1 MNHRP
6 DLKSVTIPWGGG
18 TYSGAVSNGVPDD
31 LGKWSHPDGY
41 EYIGEF
47 REGKIHGQGT
57 YTGPDG
63 SKVVS
68 RFIEGLPV
76 RWRQVGIA
84 FILGFLLGGPTGAA
98 LLGFVAMVVFMKPTK

>member
-1 MNHRP
+1 MDQRP
-6 DLKSVTIPWGGG
+6 DLKSVTIPWGGC

-31 LGKWSHPDGY
+31 LGKWSHPDGH

-76 RWRQVGIA
+76 TYFQKAGSRRTAEDWN
-84 FILGFLLGGPTGAA
+84 GPSFSTLKNRKDSA
-98 LLGFVAMVVFMKPTK
+98 LPE